1 MASPTTRR
9 AALYRQASR
18 ARAMRGSATGI
29 RPWVAGWDPLVV
41 VGAVALAIAIGL
53 TILFPPS
60 LLSAALGVV
69 AVAGLAREP
78 RLGVLPAALLALLA
92 VPYGRA
98 AENGLASIA
107 GVPLRFHDGAVL
119 AAFVLALPMLRRLD
133 LRSLVARVVLA
144 WLAVGVV
151 AIALGFVE
159 GQAARDILRDARW
172 WFLYGFV
179 LLALAGGIRRAQ
191 ILRAVLVGS
200 TIFGLAILATAV
212 LPAFDGALK
221 ERAMAYDWGLLRL
234 QFSNSIFLVVA
245 IAWVV
250 DALLRKPRWLHAALF
265 VLLAGTIL
273 ISLTRMSIFGMAGV
287 VGLSLLVAIVT
298 GAARGGLIT
307 AVRRSAVVVALLG
320 LSGVIAL
327 GALAFATRPPDRA
340 TPGQPAPRTEAALDR
355 IFFQGPGATVEAI
368 ERGRFATYRA
378 GVAVIAQRPITGHG
392 LGTLVAINYV
402 PGGARPATPGMQPN
416 VDNAYLTVA
425 MKAGIVGAVVFAL
438 LVAVPLLEIFRR
450 RSDRS
455 IRWFAIAWLG
465 VLALTMTQSF
475 ATTGYGPFGLALLI
489 AYVALRPRPGAMRPA
504 TADPADAGR

>member
-1 MASPTTRR
+1 
-9 AALYRQASR
+9 
-18 ARAMRGSATGI
+18 MRGSATGVGA
-29 RPWVAGWDPLVV
+29 WVAGWDPLVV
-41 VGAVALAIAIGL
+41 VGAVALGIAIGL

-119 AAFVLALPMLRRLD
+119 AALVLALPMLRRLD
-133 LRSLVARVVLA
+133 LRSLVARAVLA

-151 AIALGFVE
+151 AIAIGVVE
-159 GQAARDILRDARW
+159 GQGARDILRDARW

-179 LLALAGGIRRAQ
+179 LLALAGGVRRPQ
-191 ILRAVLVGS
+191 ILRAVLLGS

-287 VGLSLLVAIVT
+287 VGLSLLVAIAT
-298 GAARGGLIT
+298 GAANGEVIT

-320 LSGVIAL
+320 LSGAIAL
-327 GALAFATRPPDRA
+327 GTFTFATMTPERA
-340 TPGQPAPRTEAALDR
+340 TPGQPAPRTEAPLDR
-355 IFFQGPGATVEAI
+355 IFFQGPSSSVAAI
-368 ERGRFATYRA
+368 ERGRIATYRA
-378 GVAVIAQRPITGHG
+378 AVAVIGERPITGHG
-392 LGTLVAINYV
+392 LGTLVAFNYV
-402 PGGARPATPGMQPN
+402 PGGGRPATPGMQPN

-425 MKAGIVGAVVFAL
+425 MKAGLVGALVFAL
-438 LVAVPLLEIFRR
+438 LVAVPLLEILRR
-450 RSDRS
+450 RSDGS

-489 AYVALRPRPGAMRPA
+489 AYVALHPQRGAMRPA
-504 TADPADAGR
+504 TADPAHAGR